1 MRFKFGPIDF
11 TQPSTWRGLLGLL
24 SMAGITLSPELVT
37 QIAIVLGAGL
47 SAIEL
52 FRNENHSPPAK
63 AVAGEQSTTGPN
75 RPVAPVPA
83 AVPDPDPD
91 PDPIPLQLRPSV
103 PSDDDTA
110 RNLESPGFGDR

>member
-52 FRNENHSPPAK
+52 FRNENHSPHAK

-75 RPVAPVPA
+75 RPAAPIPA
-83 AVPDPDPD
+83 AV
-91 PDPIPLQLRPSV
+91 PLQLRPSV

>member
-11 TQPSTWRGLLGLL
+11 TQPSTWRGVAGLAAL
-24 SMAGITLSPELVT
+24 FGIRLSPELT
-37 QIAIVLGAGL
+37 GQIAIALGAVL

-52 FRNENHSPPAK
+52 FRNEYSSPPAK
-63 AVAGEQSTTGPN
+63 AVAGEQSTTGPH

-83 AVPDPDPD
+83 AVPDPD

>member
-11 TQPSTWRGLLGLL
+11 TQPSTWRGVAGLAAL
-24 SMAGITLSPELVT
+24 FGIRLSPELT
-37 QIAIVLGAGL
+37 GQIAIALGAVL

-52 FRNENHSPPAK
+52 FRNEYSSPPAK

-83 AVPDPDPD
+83 VPVPD
-91 PDPIPLQLRPSV
+91 QLRPSV